1 MLACMMAAGTTVGE
15 KLSLMCALCMQEK
28 RIRAQQSMKQLSK
41 RMTEQR
47 LRTLEHLRAGMAPG
61 KVRILPRDV
70 EQGLKEFASG
80 VEQLVDRLVR
90 HLALLLSQQ
99 AP

>member
-1 MLACMMAAGTTVGE
+1 MRA
-15 KLSLMCALCMQEK
+15 QEK

-47 LRTLEHLRAGMAPG
+47 LRTLEHLRAGMTPG

-80 VEQLVDRLVR
+80 VEQLVDRLVGS
-90 HLALLLSQQ
+90 LVLPVVQQSALSWNALTWPSRIEAAFLEV
-99 AP
+99 

>member
-1 MLACMMAAGTTVGE
+1 
-15 KLSLMCALCMQEK
+15 MQEK

-47 LRTLEHLRAGMAPG
+47 LRTLEHLRAGMTPG
-61 KVRILPRDV
+61 RVRILPRDV

-80 VEQLVDRLVR
+80 VEQLVDRLV
-90 HLALLLSQQ
+90 H
-99 AP
+99 APPCPGICPRFPD